1 MKNSQGMQVELI
13 TLGATLTS
21 LKIPDKNGN
30 LDDIVLG
37 FNDVAGTNVFFYLLG
52 YYFTRCEMI
61 LMDLFIIEKQTN

>member
-1 MKNSQGMQVELI
+1 MKNSHGMQVELI

-37 FNDVAGTNVFFYLLG
+37 FNDVAGTNVFFIY
-52 YYFTRCEMI
+52 
-61 LMDLFIIEKQTN
+61 

>member
-1 MKNSQGMQVELI
+1 MSMFLNALQLIFMCTYCKICRFTMKNSHGMQVELI

-37 FNDVAGTNVFFYLLG
+37 FNDVAGTNGFFIY
-52 YYFTRCEMI
+52 
-61 LMDLFIIEKQTN
+61 